1 MANNNVQDFGSAVAE
16 VNTIL
21 EKHTVDLEKSA
32 TALSKYNAELKV
44 LPSGYLNTQKQIANE
59 QKQQTKNISDLQAKL
74 QKANE
79 IAQRE
84 IEKTR
89 LAEIKLSQARE
100 KAFDNYE
107 KKLQK
112 EEAGLAKLEGAYQRY
127 QNSVNVLTNT
137 YKNLAIRKELGGT
150 LNAKEEAQLLSIT
163 NRLNQYQ
170 NALKKVDAQIGN
182 HQREVGNYAKAN
194 SNLSNSIGQIS
205 RELPNF
211 GQSFSIGV
219 LSLTNNVG
227 ALIDGIKQVKEQ
239 NNELQ
244 SQGKQTKSV
253 FSQILSSVLSWQTA
267 LFIGIGIFSAYS
279 KEISGFISDLFSA
292 NDAIKANE
300 RAIIDAY
307 EARKR
312 FEFASADAT
321 KQTRKEIDDYLNLT
335 SVIKDN
341 TKSKEERLNAVK
353 RYKDAYPGYL
363 KNFSDEQ
370 ILAYQSGKANKE
382 LSKTINQLAA
392 DITKRNLAQS
402 QANESSKTFSDLTD
416 LKAEFKYRES
426 INQQINS
433 SNFST
438 RELYKKRAKERVE
451 IVNDSEDFVEKFGK
465 ATINELGAYDLQ
477 EINNLKIRYNALVNE
492 FNKERDTVNKSL
504 VETSLLDFKPDEKK
518 DNKLKREKVRL
529 NFEEIESE
537 YNLKLAILERQKA
550 EANDRATNEQSLL
563 DDRLKARKEFS
574 EKSIEILNLEVQKEK
589 ALFNEKMVD
598 DLEKN
603 NVAYKNKDITAKEWA
618 KNIVAINKR
627 YNNEIATVDM
637 AFSLKW
643 NDLLNADADFYYKI
657 QEEKR
662 AFTEKTNDLILQNE
676 KDKNKKIADNQVS
689 GVKFTLAVRQKAFEE
704 FIRLSKKELDIAKA
718 KELANAKS
726 NEEVIFITEKYAKL
740 IEQLGLIPSET
751 QKAQEA
757 TEAYIRSLG
766 NGAISKAFDEI
777 GFSSAKMFLDIDEN
791 GQSTFDKLYEGANE
805 LGEKFALVFQSIG
818 DIAQEVFAKMAEAS
832 TERLNKEISNLTME
846 RDVALV
852 YAGENVAG
860 REEIN
865 RQFEARKK
873 QAEIRD
879 FERKKKIAKA
889 NVLIDTAQ
897 AIISL
902 YAENNWVTATILG
915 GILTGVSLY
924 QMAQID
930 KQQPPAYEHGT
941 DNHIGGLMKIN
952 DQKGSN
958 YKEIVQT
965 PDGKMRMFNE
975 RNKVLNAPKGTK
987 VFTASESALMFD
999 NGLNNMLLSNGISMP
1014 KVEVN
1019 NNGALTDSQVNAI
1032 VGAIKNKETT
1042 NINIDKSGLNTFVRD
1057 GHTTKQIVN
1066 NRVRGIGKKV

>member
-1 MANNNVQDFGSAVAE
+1 MANNNVQEFGSAVAE

-21 EKHTVDLEKSA
+21 EKHASQLEK
-32 TALSKYNAELKV
+32 TASSLSKYNAELKV
-44 LPSGYLNTQKQIANE
+44 LPSGYLTIQKEITAQNKE
-59 QKQQTKNISDLQAKL
+59 QKINVDNLKKSTENLTKAIQQETLAKKKEVQAILDTSKSYSQLEKQKNKAIADTEKETLALAKAENIYNKVQAKVNGMIPIYNNLQAK
-74 QKANE
+74 QK
-79 IAQRE
+79 
-84 IEKTR
+84 
-89 LAEIKLSQARE
+89 L
-100 KAFDNYE
+100 
-107 KKLQK
+107 
-112 EEAGLAKLEGAYQRY
+112 GLT
-127 QNSVNVLTNT
+127 LT
-137 YKNLAIRKELGGT
+137 
-150 LNAKEEAQLLSIT
+150 AKEESQLTLLT
-163 NRLNQYQ
+163 NRLNKYQ
-170 NALKKVDAQIGN
+170 NVLKETDITIGK
-182 HQREVGNYAKAN
+182 HGREVGNYAKGT
-194 SNLSNSIGQIS
+194 SNLSMAIGQIS

-211 GQSFSIGV
+211 GQSLQIGIM
-219 LSLTNNVG
+219 SLTNNIG
-227 ALIDGIKQVKEQ
+227 ALIDGVKQVKLQ
-239 NNELQ
+239 NIELKK
-244 SQGKQTKSV
+244 QGLETKSAL
-253 FSQILSSVLSWQTA
+253 SQVLTGLFSWQTA
-267 LFIGIGIFSAYS
+267 LFVGVGLLNAYG
-279 KEISGFISDLFSA
+279 KEIGEFVTGLFNANSVLKELAENQKKYNEARFEGKKDAVAEISELKKYLSVVKDKNISD
-292 NDAIKANE
+292 
-300 RAIIDAY
+300 
-307 EARKR
+307 
-312 FEFASADAT
+312 
-321 KQTRKEIDDYLNLT
+321 
-335 SVIKDN
+335 
-341 TKSKEERLNAVK
+341 EERLIALK
-353 RYKDAYPGYL
+353 KLRSEYPFYF
-363 KNFSDEQ
+363 KNLTDEQ
-370 ILAYQSGKANKE
+370 ILLGKSEKAVEAVMTALEKRKEIEKKTEISNVNKQKLLDLEKE
-382 LSKTINQLAA
+382 LDSMKDLEKATLKQLEIERNRPKINDRATAQAQR
-392 DITKRNLAQS
+392 TK
-402 QANESSKTFSDLTD
+402 E
-416 LKAEFKYRES
+416 LKLEERY
-426 INQQINS
+426 NS
-433 SNFST
+433 
-438 RELYKKRAKERVE
+438 AKERQ
-451 IVNDSEDFVEKFGK
+451 IVLTNQIDVF
-465 ATINELGAYDLQ
+465 
-477 EINNLKIRYNALVNE
+477 
-492 FNKERDTVNKSL
+492 NKSL
-504 VETSLLDFKPDEKK
+504 IKTDSDIFQLKKETIALEYQEEKVREK
-518 DNKLKREKVRL
+518 HLKQKREKVHL

-603 NVAYKNKDITAKEWA
+603 NVAYKNKDITSKEWA

-818 DIAQEVFAKMAEAS
+818 DIAQEVLAKMAEAS
-832 TERLNKEISNLTME
+832 TERLNKEISNLTIE
-846 RDVALV
+846 RDVALAF
-852 YAGENVAG
+852 AGENTAG
-860 REEIN
+860 REEIE

-941 DNHIGGLMKIN
+941 DNHVGGLMKIN

-965 PDGKMRMFNE
+965 PDGKIRMFNE

-999 NGLNNMLLSNGISMP
+999 NGLNNMLLNNGISMP

-1019 NNGALTDSQVNAI
+1019 NNGALTNSQVNAI